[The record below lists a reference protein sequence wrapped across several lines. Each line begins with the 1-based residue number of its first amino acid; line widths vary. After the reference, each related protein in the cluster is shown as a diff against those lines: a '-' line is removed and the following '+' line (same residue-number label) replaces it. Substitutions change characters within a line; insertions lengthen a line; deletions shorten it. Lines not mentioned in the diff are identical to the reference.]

1 MSKRR
6 SNEHWS
12 GYDKKYF
19 KQLVDEEDKS
29 FMSQIPQSA
38 TMTASAVAH
47 PVVVE
52 EIDPLTESGSPL
64 NDSSEMVWEELLSEI
79 EKSYECDCLLQG
91 QSSEF
96 PKSKTKNDLATD
108 LAGFTVRKGR
118 PTRDTTEL
126 LHILNNHKV
135 KDLPKTR
142 NNLLKTPKEKIEQ
155 RVLPGGGTFYYRG
168 IRKSLELRKHL
179 LVELDHIEI
188 DIGIDGARP
197 FKSSK
202 LDLWPSIASIANSAD
217 IRPFLLGIA
226 LLIYYPNNLLSEP
239 NTLELP

>member
-19 KQLVDEEDKS
+19 KQLVDEEDKC

-38 TMTASAVAH
+38 AMTASTVGH
-47 PVVVE
+47 PVVVD
-52 EIDPLTESGSPL
+52 EIDESENQL
-64 NDSSEMVWEELLSEI
+64 NESSEMVWEELLSEI
-79 EKSYECDCLLQG
+79 EKSYECDCVLQG
-91 QSSEF
+91 QSSEI
-96 PKSKTKNDLATD
+96 PKSKTKNDLASD

-118 PTRDTTEL
+118 PSRDTTEL
-126 LHILNNHKV
+126 LHILNSHKI

-142 NNLLKTPKEKIEQ
+142 NSLLKTPKEKIEQ
-155 RVLPGGGTFYYRG
+155 RLLRGGGTFYYRG

-202 LDLWPSIASIANSAD
+202 LDLWPCMSSIANSAD

-226 LLIYYPNNLLSEP
+226 IS
-239 NTLELP
+239 